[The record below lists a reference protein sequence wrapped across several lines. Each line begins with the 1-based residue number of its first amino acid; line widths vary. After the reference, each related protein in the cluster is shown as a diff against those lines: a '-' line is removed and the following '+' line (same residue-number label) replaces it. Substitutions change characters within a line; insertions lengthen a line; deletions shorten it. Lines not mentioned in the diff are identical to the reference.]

1 MIPFENSQNS
11 FSCGPPLGPFWHV
24 KHLNFRQKLPK
35 DHHTLLESRHPEV
48 TKNPYYALFPEGSQK
63 SISLWPIIEI
73 MKMNTKEK
81 VKLLVNFH

>member
-35 DHHTLLESRHPEV
+35 DHHTLLESRHTEV
-48 TKNPYYALFPEGSQK
+48 TKNPYYVLPLKESQK
-63 SISLWPIIEI
+63 NVSHLTVQ
-73 MKMNTKEK
+73 N
-81 VKLLVNFH
+81 